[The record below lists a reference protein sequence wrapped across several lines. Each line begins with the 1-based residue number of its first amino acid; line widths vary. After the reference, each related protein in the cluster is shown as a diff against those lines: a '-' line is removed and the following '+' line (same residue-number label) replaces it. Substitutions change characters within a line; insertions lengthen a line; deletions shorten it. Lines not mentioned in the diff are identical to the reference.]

1 MRGPPS
7 YDPSLGAPQRTTA
20 LPSVGGALAQKKNYS
35 TPPEGWD
42 ALAAALRQ
50 PKPLTN
56 AGWPEVA
63 NAKNATQHLAEIASL
78 AAVARHD
85 EAYLSIITK
94 SGKVFIGDWH
104 SVPEGWITLQFML
117 KELPVKKIY
126 LESNGI
132 GAVLQNNACMQWI
145 RNNPHATAVETSQKM
160 VELCLSQPPLGVHHF
175 LLAWTSESGRLHG
188 LSPEAAA
195 DVYRRRIEVECSVA
209 RQIIDKNIVVEG
221 MFKDGDNPTDP
232 YDRSLSHDAWRS
244 FNDTSTG
251 LSAFLVG
258 EAHVVNG
265 SPVEPALFNL
275 LEKSDGVLART
286 PYSYARSSELRPYGR
301 DPFRD
306 ARAVSQGTWSS
317 ATYVPGVSA
326 DHGDAPIKHPV
337 LFTLYTADIPRTEV
351 VVPNT
356 ATATATTTTT
366 TTDTTV
372 TMTTTPTAATT
383 TGSMTRPPDA
393 PANS

>member
-1 MRGPPS
+1 MQGPPG
-7 YDPSLGAPQRTTA
+7 YDPNLVAPQRTA
-20 LPSVGGALAQKKNYS
+20 APLASVRGALVQKKNYS

-56 AGWPEVA
+56 EGWPGVA
-63 NAKNATQHLAEIASL
+63 NAKNAKQHLAEIASL
-78 AAVARHD
+78 TAVARHD
-85 EAYLSIITK
+85 EAYMSIIPK
-94 SGKVFIGDWH
+94 NGKVFIGDWH
-104 SVPEGWITLQFML
+104 SLPEGWITLQFML

-175 LLAWTSESGRLHG
+175 LRAWTSESGRLHG
-188 LSPEAAA
+188 LSSEAAA
-195 DVYRRRIEVECSVA
+195 DVYRRKIEIECSVA
-209 RQIIDKNIVVEG
+209 RQVIDKNIVVEG
-221 MFKDGDNPTDP
+221 MFKDGDKPTDP

-251 LSAFLVG
+251 LSVFLVG
-258 EAHVVNG
+258 EGHVINA
-265 SPVEPALFNL
+265 SEVEPTLYNL

-301 DPFRD
+301 DTFHD
-306 ARAVSQGTWSS
+306 ARAVSQGTWNS
-317 ATYVPGVSA
+317 ATHVPGVSA
-326 DHGDAPIKHPV
+326 DHGDATIKHQV

-351 VVPNT
+351 VVPNK
-356 ATATATTTTT
+356 ATATTTTTT

-372 TMTTTPTAATT
+372 TMTTGLTA
-383 TGSMTRPPDA
+383 PP
-393 PANS
+393 NS